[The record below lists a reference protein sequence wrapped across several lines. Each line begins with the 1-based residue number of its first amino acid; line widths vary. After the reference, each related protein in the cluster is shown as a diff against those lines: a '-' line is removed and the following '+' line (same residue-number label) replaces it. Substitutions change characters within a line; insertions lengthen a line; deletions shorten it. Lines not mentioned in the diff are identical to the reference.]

1 VNPVAVIESKTKDGL
16 AELGRCARFIG
27 RTFWVMFSVMP
38 SWPSLLEELA
48 NIGFGSVA
56 VVSCISIFVG
66 MNIALQGY
74 YTFKTFSAHD
84 MVGVFVGLSCVREMG
99 PVGAAAMV
107 AAKCGTDMA
116 ARLGAMRVKQQID
129 AMEVMAVNPFW
140 LLVVPKVIAT
150 IIVLPLLVVLTDF
163 FSLIAGYAVAV
174 VQLKINSGLYWYSV
188 AQYLR
193 MSDVW
198 KGMIKGAVI
207 GAIVSLVSCYCG
219 YTASGG
225 AEGVGKAT
233 NRAVVI
239 SCVLG
244 IVINYFLSSVMFQ

>member
-1 VNPVAVIESKTKDGL
+1 MNPVALIAMKTRDGL
-16 AELGRCARFIG
+16 AEFGREWRFIG
-27 RTFWVMFSVMP
+27 RTFRVMFSAWP
-38 SWPSLLEELA
+38 SWPGLVEELA

-56 VVSCISIFVG
+56 VVSCFSVFVG

-99 PVGAAAMV
+99 PTGAAAMV

-116 ARLGAMRVKQQID
+116 AKLGTMRVKQQID

-140 LLVVPKVIAT
+140 LLVVPKVVAT

-163 FSLIAGYAVAV
+163 LSLLAGYMVAV

-198 KGMIKGAVI
+198 KGMTKGAVI

-219 YTASGG
+219 YTAWGG
-225 AEGVGKAT
+225 AEGVGRAT
-233 NRAVVI
+233 NRAVVV

-244 IVINYFLSSVMFQ
+244 IVVNYFLSSVMFR

>member
-1 VNPVAVIESKTKDGL
+1 MNPMTLMEQRACDGL
-16 AELGRCARFIG
+16 AGLGRAAQFIG
-27 RTFWVMFSVMP
+27 RTLWVAVRVMP
-38 SWPSLLEELA
+38 NWRALFEEIVY
-48 NIGFGSVA
+48 IGFGSIA
-56 VVSCISIFVG
+56 VITCISIFVG

-99 PVGAAAMV
+99 PMGAAAML

-116 ARLGAMRVKQQID
+116 ARLGTMRVKQQID

-140 LLVVPKVIAT
+140 LLVVPKVIAC
-150 IIVLPLLVVLTDF
+150 IVVLPLLVILTDF
-163 FSLIAGYAVAV
+163 FALVAGYVVAC
-174 VQLKINSGLYWYSV
+174 VQLKIPSGLYWYSI

-198 KGMIKGAVI
+198 KGMIKGAVV
-207 GAIVSLVSCYCG
+207 GGIVGLVSCYCG
-219 YTASGG
+219 YTATGG
-225 AEGVGKAT
+225 AEGVGRAT

-239 SCVLG
+239 SCILG
-244 IVINYFLSSVMFQ
+244 NVTNYFLSEVMFS

>member
-1 VNPVAVIESKTKDGL
+1 
-16 AELGRCARFIG
+16 
-27 RTFWVMFSVMP
+27 
-38 SWPSLLEELA
+38 
-48 NIGFGSVA
+48 
-56 VVSCISIFVG
+56 
-66 MNIALQGY
+66 
-74 YTFKTFSAHD
+74 

-116 ARLGAMRVKQQID
+116 ARLGTMRVKQQID

-163 FSLIAGYAVAV
+163 FSLLAGYVVAV
-174 VQLKINSGLYWYSV
+174 LQLKINSGLYWSSI

-198 KGMIKGAVI
+198 KGMIKGGVI

-219 YTASGG
+219 YTATGG
-225 AEGVGKAT
+225 AEGVGRAT

-244 IVINYFLSSVMFQ
+244 IVANYFLSSVMFQ